1 MINTVK
7 KYLECSKMYP
17 RLRKEVEIYGQNI
30 EDLDINQFQE
40 LLKNMDPNILNEI
53 VSNYENLEHIIQI

>member
-40 LLKNMDPNILNEI
+40 LL
-53 VSNYENLEHIIQI
+53 